1 MHPIIQAWLLQST
14 VILLVIGSMSGL
26 LVGAL
31 LIFRPQHFQ
40 AISAL
45 LNRWISTRTLD
56 KSLERSFSLDP
67 WLYRYRRFTGMLVL
81 LGSLFVLFYFTVQ
94 LDRAATI
101 EGLAKHFHYY
111 PSIVGGFLDALVL
124 SSLVG
129 AVCAVFVALS
139 LMFRPSLLRGFEESA
154 NQWLSLRKALKPL
167 EIPRD
172 NMERY
177 VERHT
182 RQIGIF
188 LLLGSL
194 YILVLLAYWMTCI
207 G

>member
-1 MHPIIQAWLLQST
+1 MHPIIQTWLFQSA
-14 VILLVIGSMSGL
+14 VIFLLIGSVSGL

-31 LIFRPQHFQ
+31 LIFRPQYFQ

-67 WLYRYRRFTGMLVL
+67 WLYRYRRFTGMLVM
-81 LGSLFVLFYFTVQ
+81 LGALFVLFYFTVQ

-124 SSLVG
+124 SSLLG

-194 YILVLLAYWMTCI
+194 YTLVLLAYWMTCI
-207 G
+207 E

>member
-1 MHPIIQAWLLQST
+1 MHPLIQTWLFQSA
-14 VILLVIGSMSGL
+14 VVFLVIGSVSGL

-45 LNRWISTRTLD
+45 LNRWISTRKFD
-56 KSLERSFSLDP
+56 KALESNFTLDP

-81 LGSLFVLFYFTVQ
+81 LGASFVLFYFTVQ

-124 SSLVG
+124 SSLLG
-129 AVCAVFVALS
+129 SLCAVFVALS

-154 NQWLSLRKALKPL
+154 NQWLSLRRALKPL
-167 EIPRD
+167 EITHD

-194 YILVLLAYWMTCI
+194 YTLVLLAYWMTRI

>member
-1 MHPIIQAWLLQST
+1 MPPIIQTWLFQSA
-14 VILLVIGSMSGL
+14 VIFLAIGSVAGL
-26 LVGAL
+26 FAGAL
-31 LIFRPQHFQ
+31 LIFRPQYFQ

-45 LNRWISTRTLD
+45 LNRWISTRTFD
-56 KSLERSFSLDP
+56 KNLERSFSLDP
-67 WLYRYRRFTGMLVL
+67 WLYRYRHHTGAMIL
-81 LGSLFVLFYFTVQ
+81 LGSLFILFYFIVQ
-94 LDRAATI
+94 LDRGATI

-111 PSIVGGFLDALVL
+111 PSIVGGLLDALVL
-124 SSLVG
+124 SSLLG
-129 AVCAVFVALS
+129 ALCAVFVALS

-182 RQIGIF
+182 RQIGTF
-188 LLLGSL
+188 LLVGSL
-194 YILVLLAYWMTCI
+194 YSLVLLAYWMTHI
-207 G
+207 D

>member
-1 MHPIIQAWLLQST
+1 MHPIIQTWLFQSA
-14 VILLVIGSMSGL
+14 VIFLVIGSVAGL
-26 LVGAL
+26 FVGAL

-40 AISAL
+40 VISVL
-45 LNRWISTRTLD
+45 LNRWISTRTFD
-56 KSLERSFSLDP
+56 KNLERSFSLDP
-67 WLYRYRRFTGMLVL
+67 WLYRYQRFTGMLIL

-111 PSIVGGFLDALVL
+111 PSIVGGLLDALVL
-124 SSLVG
+124 SSLLG
-129 AVCAVFVALS
+129 TLCAVFVALS
-139 LMFRPSLLRGFEESA
+139 LIFRPSLLRGFEESA

-177 VERHT
+177 VQRHT

-194 YILVLLAYWMTCI
+194 YTLVLLAYGMARI
-207 G
+207 N

>member
-1 MHPIIQAWLLQST
+1 MHPIIQTWLFQSA
-14 VILLVIGSMSGL
+14 VIFLLIGSVSGL

-31 LIFRPQHFQ
+31 LIFRPQYFQ

-67 WLYRYRRFTGMLVL
+67 WLYRYRRFTGMLVM
-81 LGSLFVLFYFTVQ
+81 LGALFVLFYFTVQ

-101 EGLAKHFHYY
+101 DGLAKHFHYY
-111 PSIVGGFLDALVL
+111 QSIVGGFLDALVL
-124 SSLVG
+124 SSLLG

-194 YILVLLAYWMTCI
+194 YTLVLLAYWMTRI

>member
-1 MHPIIQAWLLQST
+1 MHPLIQTWLFQSS
-14 VILLVIGSMSGL
+14 VIFLVIGSVMGL

-45 LNRWISTRTLD
+45 LNRWISTRKFD
-56 KSLERSFSLDP
+56 KALESNFTLDP
-67 WLYRYRRFTGMLVL
+67 WLYRYRIFTGMLVL
-81 LGSLFVLFYFTVQ
+81 LGALFVLFYFTVQ

-101 EGLAKHFHYY
+101 EGLAKQFHYY

-124 SSLVG
+124 SSLLG
-129 AVCAVFVALS
+129 ALCAVFVAWI
-139 LMFRPSLLRGFEESA
+139 LMFRPSLLRDFEESA
-154 NQWLSLRKALKPL
+154 NQWVSLRRALKPL

-172 NMERY
+172 NMELY

-194 YILVLLAYWMTCI
+194 YTLVLLAYGMTRI
-207 G
+207 A

>member
-1 MHPIIQAWLLQST
+1 MHPIIQTWLFQSA
-14 VILLVIGSMSGL
+14 VIFLVIGSVAGL

-31 LIFRPQHFQ
+31 LTFRPQHFQ
-40 AISAL
+40 AVSAL
-45 LNRWISTRTLD
+45 LNRWISTRSLD

-67 WLYRYRRFTGMLVL
+67 WLYRYRRVTGMLVL
-81 LGSLFVLFYFTVQ
+81 LGALFVLFYFTVR

-111 PSIVGGFLDALVL
+111 PSIVGGLLDALVL
-124 SSLVG
+124 SSLLG
-129 AVCAVFVALS
+129 ALCAVFVALS

-167 EIPRD
+167 EMPRD

-194 YILVLLAYWMTCI
+194 YTLVLLDYWMTRI
-207 G
+207 A

>member
-1 MHPIIQAWLLQST
+1 MHPIIQTWLFQSA
-14 VILLVIGSMSGL
+14 VIFLLIGSVSGL

-31 LIFRPQHFQ
+31 LIFRPQYFQ

-101 EGLAKHFHYY
+101 DGLAKHFHYY
-111 PSIVGGFLDALVL
+111 QSIVGGFLDALVL
-124 SSLVG
+124 SSLLG

-194 YILVLLAYWMTCI
+194 YTLVLLAYWMTRI

>member
-1 MHPIIQAWLLQST
+1 MHPIIQTWLFQSA
-14 VILLVIGSMSGL
+14 VIFLLIGSVSGL

-31 LIFRPQHFQ
+31 LIFRPQYFQ

-67 WLYRYRRFTGMLVL
+67 WLYRYRRFTGMLVM
-81 LGSLFVLFYFTVQ
+81 LGALFVLFYFTVQ

-124 SSLVG
+124 SSLLG

-194 YILVLLAYWMTCI
+194 YTLVLLAYWMTRI

>member
-1 MHPIIQAWLLQST
+1 MHPLIQTWLFQSA
-14 VILLVIGSMSGL
+14 VIFLVIGSVAGL

-31 LIFRPQHFQ
+31 LIFRPQHIQ
-40 AISAL
+40 TISAL
-45 LNRWISTRTLD
+45 LNRWISTRKFD
-56 KSLERSFSLDP
+56 KALERNFTLDP

-111 PSIVGGFLDALVL
+111 PSIVGGLLDALVL

-129 AVCAVFVALS
+129 ALSAVFVALS
-139 LMFRPSLLRGFEESA
+139 LMFRPSMLRGFEESA

-167 EIPRD
+167 ETPRD

-177 VERHT
+177 VERYT

-194 YILVLLAYWMTCI
+194 YTLVLLAYWMTRI

>member
-1 MHPIIQAWLLQST
+1 MHSVIQTWLFQST
-14 VILLVIGSMSGL
+14 VIFLVIGSVAGL

-45 LNRWISTRTLD
+45 LNRWISTRKFD
-56 KSLERSFSLDP
+56 KALESNFTLDP

-81 LGSLFVLFYFTVQ
+81 LGSLFVLFYFTVR

-124 SSLVG
+124 SSLLG
-129 AVCAVFVALS
+129 ALCAIFVALS

-194 YILVLLAYWMTCI
+194 YTLVLLAYWMTCV